1 MIRLTTVVLL
11 IFNGISAL
19 FGGGALV
26 ADPSGNSLNM
36 PVESLKQSAF
46 TDFFIPGLILFV
58 VLGLG
63 SIITSIVVIMRSK
76 GYPFL
81 TIFIGFALSIW
92 ISVQMLILHE
102 VNWIHVLYG
111 TIGIVLII
119 LGIFLRKIESEG
131 NN

>member
-1 MIRLTTVVLL
+1 MTRLTTVILL
-11 IFNGISAL
+11 IFNGLSAI

-26 ADPSGNSLNM
+26 TDPSGSSLNM
-36 PVESLKQSAF
+36 PVGSLKNSVF
-46 TDFFIPGLILFV
+46 TDFLIPGLILLV

-63 SIITSIVVIMRSK
+63 SIVASIVVIMRTK

-102 VNWIHVLYG
+102 VNWMHILYG
-111 TIGIVLII
+111 MIGIVLIV
-119 LGIFLRKIESEG
+119 LGILLRKQEYEQSY
-131 NN
+131 

>member
-1 MIRLTTVVLL
+1 MTRLTTVILL
-11 IFNGISAL
+11 LFNGISAL

-26 ADPSGNSLNM
+26 ADPSGNSLSI
-36 PVESLKQSAF
+36 PVESLKNSSF
-46 TDFFIPGLILFV
+46 SDFFISGLLLFV

-63 SIITSIVVIMRSK
+63 SIVTCIVVIMRTK

-111 TIGIVLII
+111 IIGIVLII
-119 LGIFLRKIESEG
+119 LGIFLRRKEYEADY
-131 NN
+131 

>member
-1 MIRLTTVVLL
+1 MIRLTTVILL

-26 ADPSGNSLNM
+26 ADPSGSSLDI
-36 PVESLKQSAF
+36 PVESLKNSAF

-58 VLGLG
+58 ILGLG
-63 SIITSIVVIMRSK
+63 SIITSIVVIMRTS

-81 TIFIGFALSIW
+81 TIFIGFALAVW

-102 VNWIHVLYG
+102 VQWIHVLYG
-111 TIGIVLII
+111 LIGIALII
-119 LGIFLRKIESEG
+119 LGIFLRKIEYGST
-131 NN
+131 N